1 MHVLGQRFPVRA
13 RTAHTKS
20 WQGGSHYIYD
30 PPIQISQH
38 KMGSSGGYELRCDT
52 KDCRPDESL
61 GRNGIYYVVIN
72 IRHSCRELHTALDTA
87 LRVREVV

>member
-1 MHVLGQRFPVRA
+1 
-13 RTAHTKS
+13 
-20 WQGGSHYIYD
+20 
-30 PPIQISQH
+30 
-38 KMGSSGGYELRCDT
+38 MGSSAGYELRCDT

-87 LRVREVV
+87 LRVREVVWRAILLILRQ